1 MKKIFAL
8 ALMSSVLLTTACA
21 QQDKSKRASPP
32 AVVTQKIPA
41 GSVITINYSQP
52 SLKGRTIG
60 EDLEPKKGKVWR
72 MGANEATVFETTR
85 DITVEGKT
93 LKEGRYS
100 LFGLLTDDGITLI
113 FNEAADIWGTAYE
126 KNKEKDVLKV
136 NVPVKVASDSKEK
149 LEYTIDPSGKVSLQ
163 WGTMLVDFQLK

>member
-8 ALMSSVLLTTACA
+8 ALMSSVLLSTAHA
-21 QQDKSKRASPP
+21 QQDKSQRASPP
-32 AVVTQKIPA
+32 AVATQKIKS

-60 EDLEPKKGKVWR
+60 QDLEPKKGKVWR
-72 MGANEATVFETTR
+72 MGANEATVFETSR

-113 FNEAADIWGTAYE
+113 FNEAADIWGTTYE
-126 KNKEKDVLKV
+126 KNKDKDVLKI
-136 NVPVKVASDSKEK
+136 NVPVKTAGSSKEK

-163 WGTMLVDFQLK
+163 WGTMLVDFQVK

>member
-1 MKKIFAL
+1 MKKIVAL

-21 QQDKSKRASPP
+21 QQDKSQRASPP
-32 AVVTQKIPA
+32 AVATQKIPG

-72 MGANEATVFETTR
+72 MGANEATVFETSR

-113 FNEAADIWGTAYE
+113 FNEAADIWGTTYE

-136 NVPVKVASDSKEK
+136 NVPVKTAATSKEK